1 MHFFHLS
8 DLHIGL
14 KLIERDLREDQEYI
28 FEQIIRLAKEQQPDA
43 MVIAGDIYDKA
54 VPSAEAVEIFDS
66 FMKNLSE
73 EMPQMP
79 VMIISGN
86 HDSAARLNC
95 FRSILSRQNVYM
107 IGTPPTTEE
116 EHIEK
121 VTLQDAYGD
130 LHFYLLP
137 FVKPSMVREI
147 VGTREDGTQHSYD
160 EALHLLIERENIDTK
175 ERNVLVSHQFYLP
188 FDRQAED
195 VERMD
200 SEIRTVGNIDEISAD
215 VLEVFD
221 YAALGHIHK
230 PQAMGREMVRYA
242 GSILKYSFSE
252 IRKDKQATILTISK
266 NKQISLS
273 HHLLKPL
280 RDMREMECSLESLL
294 KRKCEIG
301 NEEDYMHVILTD
313 EEQIL
318 DAIGKVRTVYPNV
331 MQISF
336 KNRRHMMQYE
346 TIQMKENQIADQ
358 NPMELFEQFYK
369 MQNHID
375 LDEKRAQMA
384 ISIFEEVIR

>member
-1 MHFFHLS
+1 MKILHLG
-8 DLHIGL
+8 DLHLGKRVNEISM
-14 KLIERDLREDQEYI
+14 IEDQKFI
-28 FEQIIRLAKEQQPDA
+28 LDQIVTLVKEEKID
-43 MVIAGDIYDKA
+43 VILLCGDIYDKA
-54 VPSAEAVEIFDS
+54 IPTIEAIHLLDEFLEE
-66 FMKNLSE
+66 LSDLKVKVL
-73 EMPQMP
+73 M
-79 VMIISGN
+79 ISGN
-86 HDSAARLNC
+86 HDSSERLSFGRNL
-95 FRSILSRQNVYM
+95 FKRSNLYIASQFNQ
-107 IGTPPTTEE
+107 E
-116 EHIEK
+116 IEK
-121 VTLQDAYGD
+121 ITIKEDGYNIN
-130 LHFYLLP
+130 FYMLP
-137 FVKPSMVREI
+137 FVKPAYINHVLKIQTETYEECFKHLMEQVKINEDETNI
-147 VGTREDGTQHSYD
+147 LLAHQFVTVGKNSPELSDSETSGLGGID
-160 EALHLLIERENIDTK
+160 NIDY
-175 ERNVLVSHQFYLP
+175 RL
-188 FDRQAED
+188 FDA
-195 VERMD
+195 
-200 SEIRTVGNIDEISAD
+200 
-215 VLEVFD
+215 FD
-221 YAALGHIHK
+221 YVALGHIHK

-252 IRKDKQATILTISK
+252 IHKDKQATILTISK

-318 DAIGKVRTVYPNV
+318 DAIGKVHTVYPNV

>member
-1 MHFFHLS
+1 MKILHLG
-8 DLHIGL
+8 DLHLGKRVNEISM
-14 KLIERDLREDQEYI
+14 IEDQKFI
-28 FEQIIRLAKEQQPDA
+28 LDQIVTLVKEEKID
-43 MVIAGDIYDKA
+43 VILLCGDIYDKA
-54 VPSAEAVEIFDS
+54 IPTIEAIHLLDEFLEE
-66 FMKNLSE
+66 LSDLKVKVL
-73 EMPQMP
+73 M
-79 VMIISGN
+79 ISGN
-86 HDSAARLNC
+86 HDSSERLSFGRNL
-95 FRSILSRQNVYM
+95 FKRSNLYIASQFNQ
-107 IGTPPTTEE
+107 E
-116 EHIEK
+116 IEK
-121 VTLQDAYGD
+121 ITIKEDGYNIN
-130 LHFYLLP
+130 FYMLP
-137 FVKPSMVREI
+137 FVKPAYINHVLKIQTETYEECFKHLMEQVKINEDETNI
-147 VGTREDGTQHSYD
+147 LLAHQFVTVGKNSPELSDSETSSLGGID
-160 EALHLLIERENIDTK
+160 NIDY
-175 ERNVLVSHQFYLP
+175 RL
-188 FDRQAED
+188 FDA
-195 VERMD
+195 
-200 SEIRTVGNIDEISAD
+200 
-215 VLEVFD
+215 FD
-221 YAALGHIHK
+221 YVALGHIHK

-331 MQISF
+331 IQIRF